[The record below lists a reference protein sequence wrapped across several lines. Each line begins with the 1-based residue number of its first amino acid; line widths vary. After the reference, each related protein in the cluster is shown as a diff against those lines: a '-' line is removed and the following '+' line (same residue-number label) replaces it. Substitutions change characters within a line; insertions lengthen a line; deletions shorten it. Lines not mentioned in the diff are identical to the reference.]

1 MQNFKVENK
10 LLLTENKCQIKSLW
24 QNNFLDDD
32 EKTIEYFLENVFENK
47 KGVGTFLN
55 NELIAMILFLNTKI
69 ILKNKKIN
77 SVYFYAVCTNEKYRN
92 KGIMKELF
100 SFAQA
105 EARKQGY
112 EICFLVPANDGLFK
126 MYEKFSFETTV
137 FYEEKTYT
145 RDSSC
150 AKKTMLQTTDF
161 CYGDYIRLKEKQIM
175 DYEFVI
181 WENNE
186 FDFIFNKNRSDVSF
200 VFIENG
206 YAIYE
211 KRNDLIHVF
220 EICGNEEDI
229 ISCIF
234 KREQDFEKV
243 VLRVPSENRKTDF
256 GMSKSLNNENYR
268 ISSVYFGMPY
278 G

>member
-55 NELIAMILFLNTKI
+55 NELIAMILFLKAKI

-77 SVYFYAVCTNEKYRN
+77 SVYFYAVCTNEKHRN

-137 FYEEKTYT
+137 FYEEKIFS
-145 RDSSC
+145 RISC
-150 AKKTMLQTTDF
+150 CNKKTVSRKTGF
-161 CYGDYIRLKEKQIM
+161 CYEDYCRVKEKQIT
-175 DYEFVI
+175 DYAFVI

-234 KREQDFEKV
+234 ERELEVEKII
-243 VLRVPSENRKTDF
+243 LRTPSVRNKICF
-256 GMSKSLNNENYR
+256 GMTKSLNNENYR